1 MLSIQE
7 GKTENHRK
15 RLIQVRK
22 TKDSLPGLAHPR
34 VMKYSSSKTAP
45 SARFGVAATKRAATL
60 ISLVL
65 ISGVLMPATARA
77 SVLGDFVS
85 AVFHPSEKQT
95 EVSFGGGNLQTMV
108 LPKPAMNVN
117 PTAGKGGGD
126 IIIVDDSAL
135 MPSEGPSGTLADIDK
150 PKNSMI
156 SVYIVR
162 EGDTLS
168 GIAKLFGV
176 SSNTILWANDLP
188 RGSALQVGQ
197 TLTILPVTG
206 VKYTVKKGDTISSVA
221 KRFGADATEIATFN
235 GIDDSLLAVGAQIL
249 IPDGEITA
257 VTAPPVKRATGI
269 LVATLNS
276 SKGNETQI
284 GYYMRPLAG
293 GVRTQGVHGYN
304 GVDLAAP
311 TGTPI
316 LAAAEGDVLIAKDM
330 GWNAGYGGY
339 VVIKHT
345 NGTQT
350 LYAHQSAV
358 AVSPGQHV
366 EQGQVIGYVG
376 STGKSTGAH
385 VHFEIRNGI
394 RNPF

>member
-1 MLSIQE
+1 
-7 GKTENHRK
+7 
-15 RLIQVRK
+15 
-22 TKDSLPGLAHPR
+22 
-34 VMKYSSSKTAP
+34 MKYRSSKTVP
-45 SARFGVAATKRAATL
+45 SARFGVAGTKRAATL

-65 ISGVLMPATARA
+65 VSGVLMPATARA

-85 AVFHPSEKQT
+85 AIFHTLEKQT

-126 IIIVDDSAL
+126 ITIVDDSAL
-135 MPSEGPSGTLADIDK
+135 MPSEGPSGTIADIEK

-188 RGSALQVGQ
+188 RGSALRVGQ

-206 VKYTVKKGDTISSVA
+206 VKYTVKKGDTIASVA
-221 KRFGADATEIATFN
+221 KRFGADATEVASFN
-235 GIDDSLLAVGAQIL
+235 GIDGQTLTVGEDIL
-249 IPDGEITA
+249 IPDGEISVA
-257 VTAPPVKRATGI
+257 VATPAPNASGKRATGI
-269 LVATLNS
+269 LAATLNS
-276 SKGNETQI
+276 SKGTATQI

-316 LAAAEGDVLIAKDM
+316 LAAAEGDVLIAKET

-339 VVIKHT
+339 VVIKHA
-345 NGTQT
+345 NGSQT

-366 EQGQVIGYVG
+366 QQGQVIGYVG

>member
-1 MLSIQE
+1 
-7 GKTENHRK
+7 
-15 RLIQVRK
+15 
-22 TKDSLPGLAHPR
+22 
-34 VMKYSSSKTAP
+34 
-45 SARFGVAATKRAATL
+45 
-60 ISLVL
+60 
-65 ISGVLMPATARA
+65 MPATARA

-85 AVFHPSEKQT
+85 SILHIPEKQK
-95 EVSFGGGNLQTMV
+95 EVSSGGGNLQTMV
-108 LPKPAMNVN
+108 LPKPAMNAN
-117 PTAGKGGGD
+117 PTAGKGGGE
-126 IIIVDDSAL
+126 ITIVDDSAL
-135 MPSEGPSGTLADIDK
+135 MPAEGPSGTIADIEK

-156 SVYIVR
+156 SVYLVR

-188 RGSALQVGQ
+188 RGSALRLGQ

-206 VKYTVKKGDTISSVA
+206 LKYKVKKGDTIAAIA
-221 KRFGADATEIATFN
+221 KRYGADATEIASFN
-235 GIDDSLLAVGAQIL
+235 GIDDESLAVGADIL
-249 IPDGEITA
+249 IPDGEIAA
-257 VTAPPVKRATGI
+257 VAAAPVKRASGI
-269 LVATLNS
+269 LAATLNS
-276 SKGNETQI
+276 SKGTPTQI
-284 GYYMRPLAG
+284 GYYMRPLVG

-311 TGTPI
+311 IGTPI
-316 LAAAEGDVLIAKDM
+316 LAAAGGDVLIAKET

-339 VVIKHT
+339 VVIKHA
-345 NGTQT
+345 NGSQT
-350 LYAHQSAV
+350 LYAHQSQV
-358 AVSPGQHV
+358 AVLPGQHV